1 MSTSHRVSPGF
12 HRLALFLA
20 AIPLLLGVIFSAYFA
35 YEEATRGLAR
45 HKNSGCVYAFMKS
58 NSKTFWDIY
67 FTSRDGRINLKQIG
81 CSVTDYESISADEIP
96 KGPPAFSWL
105 ITFFSSLALSLG
117 ITLAVSLAVYCI
129 VRAIGWVIRGFTA
142 S

>member
-1 MSTSHRVSPGF
+1 MATSQRLSRGF

-20 AIPLLLGVIFSAYFA
+20 AIPMLFRVIFSAYFA
-35 YEEATRGLAR
+35 YEDATQGLAR

-58 NSKTFWDIY
+58 NGKKFWEIY
-67 FTSRDGRINLKQIG
+67 FASPDGRINLKQIG

-96 KGPPAFSWL
+96 SGPPAFGWL
-105 ITFFSSLALSLG
+105 GTFNSLALSLG
-117 ITLAVSLAVYCI
+117 ITLTVSLATYGI
-129 VRAIGWVIRGFTA
+129 VRAIGWVISGFAA